1 MKDTQTSDS
10 LQPGDLVGPWRVE
23 GYAGRGSDGV
33 LYRAQRAGRPGSG
46 PVALKIAVFPSD
58 LRFGR
63 EWARRRMFVVAVM
76 SLAVIGPC
84 LASKSSPESPEV
96 TQAEVPQE
104 GMAPDGGTKGLGDD
118 AVTARVETSEVPITL
133 KSVSQEIP
141 KQPLPGQRRP
151 PCQRRWE
158 VVINGGCWKLLA
170 GSEPPCGEGEYEWQG
185 GCYDPA
191 LTRTRAPTST
201 NPQ

>member
-10 LQPGDLVGPWRVE
+10 LRPGDLVGPWRVE
-23 GYAGRGSDGV
+23 GYADRGTYDVVYGA
-33 LYRAQRAGRPGSG
+33 RRAGHPGSEL
-46 PVALKIAVFPSD
+46 VALKIAVFPSD
-58 LRFGR
+58 PRFGC
-63 EWARRRMFVVAVM
+63 EWARRRMLVVAVM

-84 LASKSSPESPEV
+84 LASKSSSESPEV

-104 GMAPDGGTKGLGDD
+104 WMAPDAGTKGLGDK
-118 AVTARVETSEVPITL
+118 AVTARVEASEAPITL

-191 LTRTRAPTST
+191 LSRTRAPTST